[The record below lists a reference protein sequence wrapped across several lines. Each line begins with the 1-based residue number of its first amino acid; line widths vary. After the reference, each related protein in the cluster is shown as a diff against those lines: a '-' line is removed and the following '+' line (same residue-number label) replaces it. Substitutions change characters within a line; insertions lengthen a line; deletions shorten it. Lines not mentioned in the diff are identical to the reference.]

1 MKFTSVFL
9 FLCICWK
16 SVFAQIGGDNTYEFL
31 NLTASARVLALGNAL
46 VNTLDDDINLAHQL
60 PSLNHSG
67 MNNQLSANFTNY
79 YAGVKFGSLLYG
91 LPNKKLGNITLGMQ
105 YLNYGDFTRTDEFG
119 NTTGSFSA
127 GEYAAYASTAI
138 HIDSV
143 LHIGAAVKGVYSNFD
158 SYNSYGLLTDLSA
171 SYSLK
176 EGRLMASVLMRNLGF
191 QIKTYAGTREPMP
204 FELLLGVSTK
214 LEHAPLRW
222 SITWAHLEKWD
233 LSYQGTSEEVD
244 PFTNETITSS
254 YSFRDNLVSH
264 LHLGAEFLFTKNF
277 NIRLGYNFRRRQ
289 ELALELYKHN
299 VGLSWGFTMRVSK
312 FHFNYSRASLHAT
325 GPMHTFSITSSL
337 SKFKRK

>member
-1 MKFTSVFL
+1 MKFTRALL
-9 FLCICWK
+9 FLCICSK
-16 SVFAQIGGDNTYEFL
+16 SLFAQIGGDNTYEFL
-31 NLTASARVLALGNAL
+31 NLTYSARVLALGNAL

-91 LPNKKLGNITLGMQ
+91 LPHKKLGNITLGIQ

-119 NTTGSFSA
+119 NTIGSFNA
-127 GEYAAYASTAI
+127 GEYAVSASTAL
-138 HIDSV
+138 HYDSV
-143 LHIGAAVKGVYSNFD
+143 LHVGMAVKGVYSNFD
-158 SYNSYGLLTDLSA
+158 SYVSYGLLTDISA
-171 SYSLK
+171 TYSLK
-176 EGRLMASVLMRNLGF
+176 EGRMMASVLMKNFGYQL
-191 QIKTYAGTREPMP
+191 KTYAGTREPMP

-233 LSYQGTSEEVD
+233 LSYKDSSEEVD

-264 LHLGAEFLFTKNF
+264 LHLGAEFLFSKNF

-299 VGLSWGFTMRVSK
+299 VGLSWGFTMKVSK
-312 FHFNYSRASLHAT
+312 FHFNYSRASLHAM
-325 GPMHTFSITSSL
+325 GPMHTFSITSNL
-337 SKFKRK
+337 SNFKRK